1 MRTTRCPRPSLFAL
15 LAVPVVLFAL
25 LLAAGAAWAET
36 TLEKIA
42 RTGVLTIGTRTG
54 VVPVAYKT
62 PNNEWVGFAI
72 DLVEQAILPEVSK
85 KLGKPITLEKKE
97 STPPTRISLL
107 TSNAVDL
114 VAESMTD
121 TRTRRET
128 VDFSLTYFVTGAQFL
143 VPKGSPIRGIQD
155 VGGKRIAALQASTS
169 AKLLREQHPTAQL
182 REFPDQPAAFAAL
195 QQGQVDAYSS
205 DGVYLAALIGQA
217 PTRTDWVLAGE
228 FYSYEPYGMAMRKN
242 ESDFRSLVNNGL
254 MAAIESGQYFTLYE
268 KWFGPTA
275 AVPYPLTAE
284 IKRFLLL
291 QVVPK

>member
-1 MRTTRCPRPSLFAL
+1 MPTLRSLRFPL
-15 LAVPVVLFAL
+15 LALVAFPVVVVVL
-25 LLAAGAAWAET
+25 LLAARSAEAET

-54 VVPVAYKT
+54 VVPIAYKNQ
-62 PNNEWVGFAI
+62 NNEWVGFAI
-72 DLVEQAILPEVSK
+72 DLVEQAILPEVSQ

-107 TSNAVDL
+107 TSNTVDL

-121 TRTRRET
+121 TRTRRES

-143 VPKGSPIRGIQD
+143 VPKGSPIRGVQD
-155 VGGKRIAALQASTS
+155 IGGKRIAALQASTS
-169 AKLLREQHPTAQL
+169 AKLLREQYPTAQL

-217 PTRTDWVLAGE
+217 PTRDAWVLAGD

-242 ESDFRSLVNNGL
+242 ESDFRTLVNNGL
-254 MAAIESGQYFTLYE
+254 MAAIESGRYFTLYE
-268 KWFGPTA
+268 KWFGSTA
-275 AVPYPLTAE
+275 QVPYPLTAE
-284 IKRFLLL
+284 TKRFLML